1 MTAPIAV
8 DPSALAATGTTV
20 NSEGDAAAAAT
31 QTLSSALSGAGALF
45 GHDSAG
51 IVFGQGYTQ
60 SGQAL
65 LDAAES
71 AVNACRRVG
80 FGVQMSAS
88 NYGKANAASTVG
100 GGESPV
106 PAPTEP
112 PCFGGL
118 TMPPP
123 MGGGVAAPLGWTL
136 VEQFVGDVWPDGN
149 PAQMHAAAA
158 AWRAFGAAMGAAAGP
173 VSATGT
179 ALGGQQ
185 IPESGKMVE
194 AVGNIGS
201 GLSDIA
207 AQAQALASKVDEFA
221 ANVQAT
227 QEAVRD
233 LLRQLSPGGVL
244 ETIGGIFTG
253 HNPMD
258 KVKQVANEIKTVLN
272 NMKREADASNQ
283 LFSQG
288 INALDSATDS
298 LEGWA
303 KKEFVSVFGQDVG
316 NALSSHFNAMVDLPE
331 GGLKFVAQTAHG
343 LEQLDP
349 TRFAYDPQ
357 GATNTWK
364 GLEKSAEAITNPV
377 HLVGEIMDDPQ
388 GSLNT
393 VKGMVDWEDVEKGHP
408 FRALGYNFAQLGTL
422 AIPGAGEASPAVD
435 AASAEARVAATS
447 AGAESRAAGAATRD
461 AGAAAATRAAGATE
475 GITSKAGEIGSKL
488 DGVRVPEGA
497 TPGSSVPGGRAPVE
511 PPVPPET
518 PRVEPTPRAP
528 EAPRSEPPV
537 AAEPH
542 TPAEPHVS
550 APHGGDAPV
559 APEAPRPPEPVP
571 HSAEMPTAPAAEPHA
586 PAATAPRMDAPA
598 APSAAGIP
606 SASDALGAAQPI
618 EHAAAPSQEL
628 ASVGAE
634 SRGAE
639 SAVNAGDHA
648 PGGVEHGGGSG
659 ESGPGGPSD
668 GHAAPSEGTH
678 GPSSDSSDSSG
689 HTPRDGETHTPDDGG
704 HSGDSGDHHGGHGAG
719 DEGTGHDTRPP
730 EQHSAGRDI
739 FASSDPAGEH
749 WERIADGPDDP
760 HYGEPVE
767 HPGPSDPLHPIT
779 GKNSETWDLF
789 RNPDELYG
797 HDSAGNP
804 LTKDGYDS
812 RYRELQTSGAIYDN
826 YPPNAGA
833 VPGTRVQFD
842 DAHAFIRHFGEDVDR
857 IGEPTGKYLGLVENG
872 IPASFEERSLPI
884 GSLNEAYYQYRLTGE
899 LPTGWHIEVSE
910 IAPGL
915 GRDGGGIQLQITNS
929 NGRVMTI
936 DDLID
941 AGVLE

>member
-408 FRALGYNFAQLGTL
+408 FRALGYNSAQLGTL

-511 PPVPPET
+511 PPVPHET

-528 EAPRSEPPV
+528 EVPRSEPPV

-542 TPAEPHVS
+542 APAEPHVS

-586 PAATAPRMDAPA
+586 PAATAPHMEAPA

-606 SASDALGAAQPI
+606 SASEALGAAQPI

-639 SAVNAGDHA
+639 SAVGAGDDA

-659 ESGPGGPSD
+659 ESGPGHGGSGD
-668 GHAAPSEGTH
+668 GHGPADGDPHDGQPHEPGNHSTGSDERHHHSDSDASDQSNADTDHGTSPHDNGLSEEKRNEILAMEKGTRPDPSEYLSQEFIERHLEKFDDGATRFMTRDSLDAYGIGQRDGTSFIMATDEIDSLMAATQ
-678 GPSSDSSDSSG
+678 GDPRAMEKALGLPEGYFSSDSIVRVDIRDPQNYDLRLPSG
-689 HTPRDGETHTPDDGG
+689 NE
-704 HSGDSGDHHGGHGAG
+704 
-719 DEGTGHDTRPP
+719 
-730 EQHSAGRDI
+730 
-739 FASSDPAGEH
+739 
-749 WERIADGPDDP
+749 
-760 HYGEPVE
+760 
-767 HPGPSDPLHPIT
+767 
-779 GKNSETWDLF
+779 
-789 RNPDELYG
+789 
-797 HDSAGNP
+797 
-804 LTKDGYDS
+804 
-812 RYRELQTSGAIYDN
+812 
-826 YPPNAGA
+826 AGA
-833 VPGTRVQFD
+833 NDQWIPGGYLPQGTSEAVIDGAQVPVD
-842 DAHAFIRHFGEDVDR
+842 DYIVTDMSATTEGM
-857 IGEPTGKYLGLVENG
+857 K
-872 IPASFEERSLPI
+872 
-884 GSLNEAYYQYRLTGE
+884 
-899 LPTGWHIEVSE
+899 
-910 IAPGL
+910 
-915 GRDGGGIQLQITNS
+915 
-929 NGRVMTI
+929 
-936 DDLID
+936 
-941 AGVLE
+941 

>member
-1 MTAPIAV
+1 MTSPIAV
-8 DPSALAATGTTV
+8 DPSALAAAGRNV
-20 NSEGDAAAAAT
+20 SSEGDAAATAT

-51 IVFGQGYTQ
+51 IVFGQGYTH

-80 FGVQMSAS
+80 FGMQMSAS

-112 PCFGGL
+112 PCVGGL

-123 MGGGVAAPLGWTL
+123 MGGGVAAPLGWAL

-149 PAQMHAAAA
+149 PAQMHAAAT
-158 AWRAFGAAMGAAAGP
+158 AWRGFAAAIGAAAGP

-207 AQAQALASKVDEFA
+207 AQAQTLASHIDAFA

-227 QEAVRD
+227 QDAVRD
-233 LLRQLSPGGVL
+233 LLHQLSPGGVL

-258 KVKQVANEIKTVLN
+258 KIKQVASEIKTVLN

-298 LEGWA
+298 LESWA
-303 KKEFVSVFGQDVG
+303 KKEFISVFGEGVG
-316 NALSSHFNAMVDLPE
+316 NALSSDFNAFVDLPE

-349 TRFAYDPQ
+349 TRFAYDTQ
-357 GATNTWK
+357 GALDTWK
-364 GLEKSAEAITNPV
+364 GLAETAEAVTNPV
-377 HLVGEIMDDPQ
+377 HLAGEIMSDPQ

-393 VKGMVDWEDVEKGHP
+393 VKGLVDWEDVEKGHP
-408 FRALGYNFAQLGTL
+408 FRALGYDVAQVGSL
-422 AIPGAGEASPAVD
+422 AIPGGEAAPAVD
-435 AASAEARVAATS
+435 AASAETRVAAAS
-447 AGAESRAAGAATRD
+447 AGAETRTAGAATRD

-475 GITSKAGEIGSKL
+475 DVATRAAEISSKL
-488 DGVRVPEGA
+488 DNVQIPESA
-497 TPGSSVPGGRAPVE
+497 APGSSVPGGRAPVE
-511 PPVPPET
+511 PPVPQET

-528 EAPRSEPPV
+528 EVPHGEPPV

-542 TPAEPHVS
+542 TTTPTEPHVA
-550 APHGGDAPV
+550 APHNDAPAV
-559 APEAPRPPEPVP
+559 PEAPRAPEPMP
-571 HSAEMPTAPAAEPHA
+571 HSAEAPSVPAAEPQV
-586 PAATAPRMDAPA
+586 PATT
-598 APSAAGIP
+598 APSAPHMEAPPPPSAPEIP
-606 SASDALGAAQPI
+606 SASQGLGTAQPF

-634 SRGAE
+634 NHSAE

-648 PGGVEHGGGSG
+648 PVGVEHGPRAGESGSGHGGSG
-659 ESGPGGPSD
+659 D
-668 GHAAPSEGTH
+668 GHGHTEPDTPNHEMGH
-678 GPSSDSSDSSG
+678 PPDNGSG
-689 HTPRDGETHTPDDGG
+689 HEPPDPPNNPPHTGLHDPPVNHGVAGESLPDLSQINNEFRLPDG
-704 HSGDSGDHHGGHGAG
+704 SV
-719 DEGTGHDTRPP
+719 
-730 EQHSAGRDI
+730 
-739 FASSDPAGEH
+739 DPARFHE
-749 WERIADGPDDP
+749 WAER
-760 HYGEPVE
+760 V
-767 HPGPSDPLHPIT
+767 SDAYPEI
-779 GKNSETWDLF
+779 
-789 RNPDELYG
+789 
-797 HDSAGNP
+797 
-804 LTKDGYDS
+804 TKDGVEGVYDYTTQNYEGMNPYLRSIDPLSPYQQSILDADSIDLMTDAQRASWEERVTHTDEGLASLPPYRADPSDAFSTTWRGMHASDSFLEQFNVGEIFHDPAYLSTSADARVAENFALSASADRTPTLLTVEGYDGVGVSALS
-812 RYRELQTSGAIYDN
+812 RYANEFEVLFPRGTDFEVISREM
-826 YPPNAGA
+826 
-833 VPGTRVQFD
+833 
-842 DAHAFIRHFGEDVDR
+842 GED
-857 IGEPTGKYLGLVENG
+857 
-872 IPASFEERSLPI
+872 
-884 GSLNEAYYQYRLTGE
+884 
-899 LPTGWHIEVSE
+899 
-910 IAPGL
+910 
-915 GRDGGGIQLQITNS
+915 
-929 NGRVMTI
+929 
-936 DDLID
+936 
-941 AGVLE
+941 GVLRIVIRQVRP